1 MPAPAARR
9 AALLPLV
16 VIGVPGAAFAGP
28 ADQGVDGVPSLQ
40 AVVEAEGW
48 RVTPTQSGVY
58 QPGVVLVPN
67 ARGTHDVV
75 AANCVAT
82 EILVEAMAQSR
93 IASSLR
99 GGVKGAW
106 GLASATASAGIT
118 KELSFVDPEQR
129 TIPLGRLELTADC
142 LADISRASRLRDL
155 SEAIV
160 VHDVLVAVVKQT
172 VCKRVDASGRV
183 VALGA
188 GEVEGYSDCVQQSA
202 AQVPVG
208 FKSVKLRRLIAA
220 EAEGAAPSPAPVAP
234 APPAAAS
241 PASTA
246 ERGDGADRVW
256 WGHSGY
262 AMAMVPAGSF
272 TIGCTV
278 GQAGRCEPDEAA
290 ERRVSLSRSFF
301 IGQTEVTQALYS
313 HVMGVNPSSNTD
325 CGPRCPV
332 EQLTWREAAAF
343 ANRLSD
349 ADGLE
354 RCYALQAGEVLWPKG
369 LNCNGY
375 RLPTEA
381 EWEVAARGGR
391 DTAFAGGGTIE
402 RVGWTVNNSG
412 GQLQAVA
419 ELSPNAYGLYDMSG
433 NAWEWVWDVYTTAE
447 LRADARVDPRGPPHG
462 SERVFRGGSF
472 RSTVGSAR
480 VSNRSSEAE
489 SYRSPA
495 LGLRLARTAD

>member
-1 MPAPAARR
+1 VS
-9 AALLPLV
+9 AL
-16 VIGVPGAAFAGP
+16 IGVSGLSFAGP
-28 ADQGVDGVPSLQ
+28 VDPAIDRVPSLQ
-40 AVVEAEGW
+40 AIVEAEGW

-58 QPGVVLVPN
+58 QPGMVLVPN

-99 GGVKGAW
+99 GGVKGSW
-106 GLASATASAGIT
+106 GVASATASAGIT

-129 TIPLGRLELTADC
+129 TIPLGRLELTSAC
-142 LADISRASRLRDL
+142 ISDISRASKLRDL

-160 VHDVLVAVVKQT
+160 VHDVLVAVIKQT
-172 VCKRVDASGRV
+172 VCKKIDASGRA

-188 GEVEGYSDCVQQSA
+188 GEVEGFSDCVQQSA

-208 FKSVKLRRLIAA
+208 FKSVKLRRIISADA
-220 EAEGAAPSPAPVAP
+220 EDAVSSSATPVPASQ
-234 APPAAAS
+234 AAAS
-241 PASTA
+241 PAATDERRA
-246 ERGDGADRVW
+246 EPHQVW

-262 AMAMVPAGSF
+262 AMALVPAGSF
-272 TIGCTV
+272 VIGCTV
-278 GQAGRCEPDEAA
+278 GQAGRCGADEPE
-290 ERRVSLSRSFF
+290 EHRVALSRSFY
-301 IGQTEVTQALYS
+301 IGQIEVTQALYS
-313 HVMGVNPSSNTD
+313 QVMGFNPSSSSD

-354 RCYALQAGEVLWPKG
+354 RCYALQAGEVIWPKG
-369 LNCNGY
+369 LSCGGY

-381 EWEVAARGGR
+381 EWEVAARAGR
-391 DTAFAGGGTIE
+391 DSAYAGGGTIE

-433 NAWEWVWDVYTTAE
+433 NVWEWVWDAYAAVDS
-447 LRADARVDPRGPPHG
+447 RASERADPRGPPHG
-462 SERVFRGGSF
+462 AERVFRGGSY
-472 RSTVGSAR
+472 RSSVASAR